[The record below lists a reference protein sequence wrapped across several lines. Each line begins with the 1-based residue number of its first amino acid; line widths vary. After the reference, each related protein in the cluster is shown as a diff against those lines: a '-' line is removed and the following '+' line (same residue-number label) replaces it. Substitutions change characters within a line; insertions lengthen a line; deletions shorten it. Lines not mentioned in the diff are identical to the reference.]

1 MIDTADSYVLQTPSG
16 GWFVSRDPRDLIKV
30 LQIEIDKK
38 ASQVDTKASQVDTKA
53 SPINTKASQNF
64 ISVSTP

>member
-1 MIDTADSYVLQTPSG
+1 MIDTAGSYVLQTPSG

-38 ASQVDTKASQVDTKA
+38 AKAPEGALQLTVET
-53 SPINTKASQNF
+53 IRG
-64 ISVSTP
+64 VG

>member
-38 ASQVDTKASQVDTKA
+38 ASQVDTEASH
-53 SPINTKASQNF
+53 NF